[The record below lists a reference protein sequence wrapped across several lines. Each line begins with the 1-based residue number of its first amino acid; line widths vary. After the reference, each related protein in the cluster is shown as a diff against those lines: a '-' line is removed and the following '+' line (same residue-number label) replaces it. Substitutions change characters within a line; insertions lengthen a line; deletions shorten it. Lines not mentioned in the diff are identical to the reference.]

1 MYKGI
6 KINLKGSEQIIK
18 LEESTPGSTKSGRL
32 CPKDFISSYNLM
44 VGQLACY
51 QISNTDEFITDIK
64 YQVNFLNNCEGDI
77 TVIEILEAINS
88 SCLTHINRFNRLIDT
103 DMSTYIDCA
112 MHILESCDFFE
123 DQSEILKIFT
133 KLSQKKLLKNLE
145 IIFT

>member
-1 MYKGI
+1 
-6 KINLKGSEQIIK
+6 
-18 LEESTPGSTKSGRL
+18 
-32 CPKDFISSYNLM
+32 M

-103 DMSTYIDCA
+103 DMYTYIDCA

-123 DQSEILKIFT
+123 DQSEIFNIYETFAE
-133 KLSQKKLLKNLE
+133 E
-145 IIFT
+145 IIEKFRDYIYITSPIGNGLIKLR